1 MREIDDRYPEYAR
14 PYEPLRGGRH
24 HGRLT
29 GNEGAAFQRR
39 LKRRN
44 MIRQYYII
52 ILAHLRL
59 SKNYA
64 SAPASGK
71 IGVGVLS
78 WTNGKRTR
86 GEMWYS

>member
-44 MIRQYYII
+44 MIRQYY
-52 ILAHLRL
+52 
-59 SKNYA
+59 NTGA
-64 SAPASGK
+64 SQTVK
-71 IGVGVLS
+71 KLC
-78 WTNGKRTR
+78 KRPR
-86 GEMWYS
+86 FW

>member
-44 MIRQYYII
+44 MIRQYY
-52 ILAHLRL
+52 
-59 SKNYA
+59 NTGA
-64 SAPASGK
+64 SQTVKKLCKPPASGK